1 MVNIALIATEEM
13 RCVKLV
19 DLREGDFDDSV
30 AYHVDT
36 DIYSSVSPRCF
47 TLQSLYPP
55 SKGLKSHLD
64 KAKLDGSTEQC
75 SIQHLAMERDFRA
88 CLGKIREVNCGRERI
103 ASDQST
109 L

>member
-1 MVNIALIATEEM
+1 MSNLCERQID
-13 RCVKLV
+13 
-19 DLREGDFDDSV
+19 DLL
-30 AYHVDT
+30 AYNGDT
-36 DIYSSVSPRCF
+36 DIYSSVSPHCF
-47 TLQSLYPP
+47 TLQNLYPP
-55 SKGLKSHLD
+55 SKGLKSHVD

-75 SIQHLAMERDFRA
+75 SIQHLAMERDIRA